1 MALEHGLLARCALL
15 SILCEDSW
23 MESMRLTL
31 VGKPLDLDEM
41 NQGLMQLCRSTDSV
55 SNADTLQSS
64 LTTYQVVQRNIAHYL
79 KHQSF
84 HPDDQGGL
92 VMQRATTRYAAV
104 VAALQQ
110 HFPQYFAGTC
120 APTVVVHIPHAFYQV
135 ISQVALHNVQQ
146 QQQQQQ
152 QQNQQQAM
160 QSQMCIQMEQMCR
173 V

>member
-1 MALEHGLLARCALL
+1 MTLEHGLLARCALL

-41 NQGLMQLCRSTDSV
+41 NQGLMRLCSRSSSTE
-55 SNADTLQSS
+55 DTSTSS
-64 LTTYQVVQRNIAHYL
+64 LTTYEVVKRNIDHYL
-79 KHQSF
+79 KHRSF
-84 HPDDQGGL
+84 HPDDQGGQ
-92 VMQRATTRYAAV
+92 VMQRATTRYETV

-110 HFPQYFAGTC
+110 HCPQYFASTAGT
-120 APTVVVHIPHAFYQV
+120 AVVMNIPHAFYPV

-152 QQNQQQAM
+152 ATQA
-160 QSQMCIQMEQMCR
+160 QICVQMERMCR